1 MKDSDDYMDTFR
13 RYRLYADTVEALGGV
28 VDDFVTWV
36 ASNDREAAIFKEKLR
51 EMRESGSIPAY
62 IGPRAVL

>member
-28 VDDFVTWV
+28 VDDFETWK
-36 ASNDREAAIFKEKLR
+36 SDEAEAFKQKLR
-51 EMRESGSIPAY
+51 EMRESGSIPGY
-62 IGPRAVL
+62 IGPRATR